1 MGIKTLKKVLCIV
14 LSMVLLLG
22 IMPQISL
29 DTASAA
35 SSGIVRVRIATA
47 SGVTRV
53 VVYSH
58 GNYSVGGD
66 ASRPLLSGQ
75 SATIYVEGGELHI
88 TIDGTTYDM
97 GTSFK
102 LVRHAPDKVT
112 NALSFSTPSLSKYFP
127 GDMEFRL
134 VSGSIQTVN
143 HVFIEDYL
151 CGVLD
156 AEWSQSHTFES
167 QKAMAIVARTK
178 TRGCMANPKGSYYD
192 IRNTSAD
199 QNYKGVN
206 ISATTTARAVSETE
220 GIVIRYN
227 GSLVD
232 GTYGATNGGQIE
244 TSKNWWS
251 GSTVAYS
258 SVKDDPY
265 DYANPKSKVNKLTVY
280 SDFDGNLSKTG
291 MSALNKLLLAKVAG
305 ELDSSVYSTD
315 TDDITILTVNNVY
328 PHTPKYPEPSRV
340 YTKMRFNLTVSAKPI
355 GSDTQQQVSGTID
368 VDLDI
373 FSQLDTSTFGLS
385 IQSAHNELFS
395 VEESDGNFII
405 EARRWGHGVG
415 YSQYGGEQM
424 AKEGFDWRGILDF
437 YYNAVVTYPAEK
449 FTRPTLTSLD
459 SSSTDAEPTVT
470 PKPTALPDCEL
481 FDTPLKATANVSSSL
496 NIRVEPMS
504 GANVVATIKR
514 GETLAAIGVIGDWTF
529 VEYNEQ
535 MGYVMTKYL
544 TMTSE
549 PIATSDPGV
558 TYAPTASP
566 APTATAIIV
575 PDDSKYMQVL
585 CTTYANLRSGP
596 GTSYSSLV
604 QLTNGTLVKL
614 LGVSG
619 TWSHVMYGSVEGYVS
634 SSLLTAANTAT
645 ATPAVTAT
653 PTAAP
658 TATAAAGRS
667 AVVKCSS
674 TLNVRKTA
682 STSGTKLGTL
692 KNGAAITVVS
702 VSNGWAC
709 IKYGTGTA
717 YVNASYITYTDS
729 TTVAPTATPTAT
741 ATATASTGRS
751 AVVKCSSTLNVRKTA
766 STSGTKLGTLK
777 NGAAITVVSV
787 SNGWACIKYGTGT
800 AYVNA
805 SYITYTDSATA
816 APTATATAAPTAT
829 AVVVRVAT
837 VNCSQLNMRASA
849 STGASKLATLKRG
862 ATVNVISESNGWAR
876 ILYNGKQG
884 YVSAQYLKYATATAA
899 PTTAPTATPT
909 ATTAP
914 TADTGVSGFATIT
927 NCSTMNLRQLPT
939 TESTSL
945 GTFKKGTE
953 VYVRSTG
960 NGVDG
965 EWACIVCDGKTGYMK
980 EKYLSFTDETSSSKT
995 QSPTAAPTAT
1005 ATPTAVPTEEPKE
1018 KTTYVAGVTDR
1029 GTVTASTLN
1038 MRKSAS
1044 TSASIVYTLKKNDDV
1059 EILGATADLEWLYVK
1074 YGNYEGYCS
1083 IEYIQAYQSQDSLI
1097 LQEVPQEEIPSPT
1110 PEIAA

>member
-1 MGIKTLKKVLCIV
+1 MGIKTLKKVLCIL

-22 IMPQISL
+22 IMPPISL

-47 SGVTRV
+47 SDVTRV
-53 VVYSH
+53 VVYSR
-58 GNYSVGGD
+58 GNYSVGGNS
-66 ASRPLLSGQ
+66 SRPFMSGQ
-75 SATIYVEGGELHI
+75 SATVYVEGGELHI

-102 LVRHAPDKVT
+102 LVRHAPDKIT
-112 NALSFSTPSLSKYFP
+112 NALSFTTPSLSKYFP

-178 TRGCMANPKGSYYD
+178 TRGCMAKPKGSYYD

-206 ISATTTARAVSETE
+206 VSATTTARAVSETE

-251 GSTVAYS
+251 GSAVAYS

-265 DYANPKSKVNKLTVY
+265 DYANPNSKVNKLTVY

-291 MSALNKLLLAKVAG
+291 MSALNKLLLAKVAD
-305 ELDSSVYSTD
+305 ELDSSIYSTD

-340 YTKMRFNLTVSAKPI
+340 YTKMRFNLFVSAKRI
-355 GSDTQQQVSGTID
+355 DSDTQEQVSGTID

-395 VEESDGNFII
+395 VEESNGNFII

-415 YSQYGGEQM
+415 YSQYGGDQM
-424 AKEGFDWRGILDF
+424 AREGFGWRGILDF
-437 YYNAVVTYPAEK
+437 YYNAVVTYPSEK
-449 FTRPTLTSLD
+449 FTRPTLTALD
-459 SSSTDAEPTVT
+459 GSSYDVEPTVT

-496 NIRVEPMS
+496 NMRVEPMS
-504 GANVVATIKR
+504 GANVVTTIKR
-514 GETLAAIGVIGDWTF
+514 GETLAAIGVIGEWTF

-549 PIATSDPGV
+549 PIATSVPDV

-575 PDDSKYMQVL
+575 PDDSKYMQVM

-596 GTSYSSLV
+596 GTSYSSLAH
-604 QLTNGTLVKL
+604 LTNGTLVKL

-619 TWSHVMYGSVEGYVS
+619 TWSHIMYGSVEGYVS

-658 TATAAAGRS
+658 TSTAAAERS

-692 KNGAAITVVS
+692 KNGAAITVLS

-729 TTVAPTATPTAT
+729 PTATPAATVTVAPTATAT
-741 ATATASTGRS
+741 AAAERS

-777 NGAAITVVSV
+777 NGAAITVLSV

-800 AYVNA
+800 AYVNV
-805 SYITYTDSATA
+805 SYITYTDS
-816 APTATATAAPTAT
+816 PTTVPTATAAPTAVT
-829 AVVVRVAT
+829 VRVAT

-849 STGASKLATLKRG
+849 STSAAKLATLKRG
-862 ATVNVISESNGWAR
+862 ASVNVISESNGWAR
-876 ILYNGKQG
+876 ILYNGKEG
-884 YVSAQYLKYATATAA
+884 YVSAQYLKYESATQA
-899 PTTAPTATPT
+899 PTNAPTPT

-914 TADTGVSGFATIT
+914 TAQPTTDSGVNGFATIT

-939 TESTSL
+939 TESSSL
-945 GTFKKGTE
+945 GVFKKGTE

-980 EKYLSFTDETSSSKT
+980 EKYLSFKDETSSSQT
-995 QSPTAAPTAT
+995 QAPTTAPTATAAPTAAPTE
-1005 ATPTAVPTEEPKE
+1005 TPAANSA
-1018 KTTYVAGVTDR
+1018 YVAGVTDR

-1044 TSASIVYTLKKNDDV
+1044 TSASIVYILKKNDDV
-1059 EILGATADLEWLYVK
+1059 EIVGATADLEWLYVK

-1083 IEYIQAYQSQDSLI
+1083 IDYIQPYKSQDSLI
-1097 LQEVPQEEIPSPT
+1097 PQEEIPLPT
-1110 PEIAA
+1110 PQTAV

>member
-1 MGIKTLKKVLCIV
+1 MGIKTLKKILCIV

-291 MSALNKLLLAKVAG
+291 MSALNKLLLAKVAD

-355 GSDTQQQVSGTID
+355 GSDTQQQVSCTID

-373 FSQLDTSTFGLS
+373 FSQLDTSTFSLS

-596 GTSYSSLV
+596 GTSYSSLA

-692 KNGAAITVVS
+692 KNGAAITV
-702 VSNGWAC
+702 
-709 IKYGTGTA
+709 
-717 YVNASYITYTDS
+717 
-729 TTVAPTATPTAT
+729 
-741 ATATASTGRS
+741 
-751 AVVKCSSTLNVRKTA
+751 L
-766 STSGTKLGTLK
+766 
-777 NGAAITVVSV
+777 SV

-965 EWACIVCDGKTGYMK
+965 EWARIVCDGKTGYMK

-1005 ATPTAVPTEEPKE
+1005 ATPTAAPTEEPKA

-1097 LQEVPQEEIPSPT
+1097 LQQVPQEEIPSPT